1 MDILQQCHIWQEQGR
16 HELIV
21 NLIESLPDE
30 QRTALVECELAK
42 ACIDMAQ
49 IDSMH
54 AKDILWLKKAVALLK
69 KHEAELS
76 DTFKWNFRLGYAYF
90 YLEQHDLSIKY
101 MQKALLLHS
110 SDHND
115 GFTKEDVEYFRS
127 SSEQKN
133 EMPISI
139 HSFLDRVYLAWGE
152 FKQRR
157 SQIEDLINN
166 NEHDKAIALL
176 DDCFHVLFDEI
187 NFELSIKGKVY
198 EVIFLTECDLAT
210 ILQLKTFIAHTP
222 SKVKK
227 HWSFIIGRPADA
239 SLIIDNGAAT
249 LTSQDFTVYSYDLGN
264 CRYDLKIIAPKI
276 KKFVSSDE
284 QAQKLA
290 FYFISNTLGEINY
303 LNHVAGLE
311 VLNED
316 ANINDLS
323 GYDQSCSIDSFI
335 EKLKEQGLELN
346 NDVKSLTDSC
356 LKHYQQVRL
365 FHDEICSRLD
375 IDHGSSC
382 LLGLHYEY
390 LAGDGNLYNSFYHN
404 GAVPVFICFEQTN
417 HHQSSSLHISDSQL
431 AQMVATIRNKTSA
444 LATIVG
450 YAAGLHYGYIDCIAW
465 DLQKFITTVDNILGR
480 DNKIKRAA
488 CQVFSQSNKYL
499 QLKPVAHTVN
509 VKSICGFSSLDEL
522 NGLLEQRN
530 FTQIYNQ
537 LTKEPVAKNN
547 FEIDC
552 RILNTCVYIAEFF
565 SNYYYE
571 VEQLIKPIIN
581 YGKTILNHYKK
592 SEYHHPD
599 WLYYYGILTYN
610 NGELEEAVN
619 AFAKLVAQA
628 PDYPQAKSILEAYT
642 MDYNTELDIKQAKGF
657 SSAELEKYHDFSAIV
672 LLKKPIENEQ
682 KLNALFK
689 KHLPDYYNLFNSLPT
704 DDNTSRFFNHDFCY
718 LTVDYNAFNFPI
730 PDYYFN
736 GNKDKQ
742 NILRNYKTAISIDC
756 SVANNRHV
764 AETSIF
770 FNHFLKSLFELNEVV
785 GIVVNNALKTKDDFI
800 IPDNLSSEEQYLRA
814 AKNIINI
821 SGFIAVDDGS
831 KYISSYGLLA
841 FGFHEMEICVE
852 DYPIIA
858 VDTLYDCLH
867 TLVHLLLSKQIKL
880 IPGKVTPFV
889 KGLTV
894 RATPSKNNVGEDC
907 WRISIPMFKQ
917 VCKKR
922 LYRRR

>member
-1 MDILQQCHIWQEQGR
+1 MDILQQCQIWQEQGR

-139 HSFLDRVYLAWGE
+139 HSFLDRVYLTWGE

-157 SQIEDLINN
+157 SQIEDFINN

-198 EVIFLTECDLAT
+198 EVIFPTECDLAT

-239 SLIIDNGAAT
+239 NLIIDNGAAT

-264 CRYDLKIIAPKI
+264 CRYDLKIIAPKL

-375 IDHGSSC
+375 IDHGSSF

-465 DLQKFITTVDNILGR
+465 DLQKFITTVDNLLGR

-689 KHLPDYYNLFNSLPT
+689 KHMPDYYNLFNSLPT

>member
-198 EVIFLTECDLAT
+198 EVIFPTECDLAT

-239 SLIIDNGAAT
+239 NLIIDNGAAT
-249 LTSQDFTVYSYDLGN
+249 LTSQDFTVYSCDLGN
-264 CRYDLKIIAPKI
+264 SRYDLKIIAPKI

-375 IDHGSSC
+375 IDHGSSF

-509 VKSICGFSSLDEL
+509 VRSICGFSSLDEL

-689 KHLPDYYNLFNSLPT
+689 KHMPDYYNLFNSLPT

>member
-1 MDILQQCHIWQEQGR
+1 MDILQQCQIWQEQGR

-76 DTFKWNFRLGYAYF
+76 DTFKWNFRLGYSYF

-101 MQKALLLHS
+101 MQKAILLHS

-198 EVIFLTECDLAT
+198 EVIFPTECDLAT

-239 SLIIDNGAAT
+239 NLIIDNGAAT
-249 LTSQDFTVYSYDLGN
+249 LTSQDFTVYSCDLGN

-465 DLQKFITTVDNILGR
+465 DLQKFITTVDNLLGR

-522 NGLLEQRN
+522 NRLLEQRN

-867 TLVHLLLSKQIKL
+867 TLVHLLISKQIKL

>member
-54 AKDILWLKKAVALLK
+54 AKDILWLKKSVALLK

-139 HSFLDRVYLAWGE
+139 HSFLDRVYLTWGE

-157 SQIEDLINN
+157 SQIEDFINN

-198 EVIFLTECDLAT
+198 EVIFPTECDLAT

-239 SLIIDNGAAT
+239 NLIIDNGAAT

-375 IDHGSSC
+375 IDHGSSF

-444 LATIVG
+444 VATIVG

-465 DLQKFITTVDNILGR
+465 DLQKFITTVDNFLGR

-488 CQVFSQSNKYL
+488 CQVFSLSNKYL

-619 AFAKLVAQA
+619 AFSKLVAQA

-689 KHLPDYYNLFNSLPT
+689 KHMPDYYNLFNSLPT

-785 GIVVNNALKTKDDFI
+785 GIVVNNALKTKYDFI
-800 IPDNLSSEEQYLRA
+800 IPDNLSSEEQHLRA

-907 WRISIPMFKQ
+907 WRISIPIFKQ

>member
-1 MDILQQCHIWQEQGR
+1 M
-16 HELIV
+16 
-21 NLIESLPDE
+21 
-30 QRTALVECELAK
+30 
-42 ACIDMAQ
+42 
-49 IDSMH
+49 
-54 AKDILWLKKAVALLK
+54 
-69 KHEAELS
+69 
-76 DTFKWNFRLGYAYF
+76 
-90 YLEQHDLSIKY
+90 
-101 MQKALLLHS
+101 
-110 SDHND
+110 
-115 GFTKEDVEYFRS
+115 
-127 SSEQKN
+127 
-133 EMPISI
+133 
-139 HSFLDRVYLAWGE
+139 
-152 FKQRR
+152 
-157 SQIEDLINN
+157 
-166 NEHDKAIALL
+166 
-176 DDCFHVLFDEI
+176 
-187 NFELSIKGKVY
+187 
-198 EVIFLTECDLAT
+198 
-210 ILQLKTFIAHTP
+210 QLKAFIAHAP
-222 SKVKK
+222 SKAKK

-239 SLIIDNGAAT
+239 NLIIDNGAAT

-264 CRYDLKIIAPKI
+264 CRYDLKIIAPKL
-276 KKFVSSDE
+276 KKFVSTDE
-284 QAQKLA
+284 QAKKLA

-323 GYDQSCSIDSFI
+323 GYDQSCTLDSFI
-335 EKLKEQGLELN
+335 EKLKEQGLKLN

-365 FHDEICSRLD
+365 LHDEICSRLD

-450 YAAGLHYGYIDCIAW
+450 YAAGSHYGYIDCIAW
-465 DLQKFITTVDNILGR
+465 DLQKFITTVDNLLGR

-488 CQVFSQSNKYL
+488 CQVFSQSNQYF
-499 QLKPVAHTVN
+499 QLKPVTHTIN

-522 NGLLEQRN
+522 NELLEQRN

-547 FEIDC
+547 FGIDC

-599 WLYYYGILTYN
+599 WLYYYGVLTYN

-657 SSAELEKYHDFSAIV
+657 SPAELEKYHDFSAIV

-689 KHLPDYYNLFNSLPT
+689 KHMPDYYNLFNSLPT

-764 AETSIF
+764 AETSLF

-907 WRISIPMFKQ
+907 WRISIPIFKQ

>member
-1 MDILQQCHIWQEQGR
+1 MDILQQCQIWQEQGR

-54 AKDILWLKKAVALLK
+54 AKDILYLKKAVALLK

-157 SQIEDLINN
+157 SQIEDFINN
-166 NEHDKAIALL
+166 NEHDKAIALI

-198 EVIFLTECDLAT
+198 EVIFPTECDLAT

-239 SLIIDNGAAT
+239 NLIIDNGAAT

-335 EKLKEQGLELN
+335 LKLKEQGLELN

-375 IDHGSSC
+375 IDHGSSF

-444 LATIVG
+444 VATIVG

-465 DLQKFITTVDNILGR
+465 DLQKFITTVDNFLGR

-619 AFAKLVAQA
+619 AFSKLVAQA

-689 KHLPDYYNLFNSLPT
+689 KHMPDYYNLFNSLPT

-742 NILRNYKTAISIDC
+742 KILRNYKTAISIDC

-831 KYISSYGLLA
+831 KYIRSYGLLA

>member
-49 IDSMH
+49 IDSMQ

-239 SLIIDNGAAT
+239 NLIIDNGAAT

-375 IDHGSSC
+375 IDHGSSF

-509 VKSICGFSSLDEL
+509 VRSICGFSSLDEL

-689 KHLPDYYNLFNSLPT
+689 KHMPDYYNLFNSLPT